1 MYIYYTFI
9 LQTTTTLWCSFRKAH
24 STLGGALE
32 EEAANQM
39 LLPIKKNLYSKGGAN
54 HVTNAQACK
63 LPFDAILE
71 DYFKKPM

>member
-71 DYFKKPM
+71 DYYKEPI